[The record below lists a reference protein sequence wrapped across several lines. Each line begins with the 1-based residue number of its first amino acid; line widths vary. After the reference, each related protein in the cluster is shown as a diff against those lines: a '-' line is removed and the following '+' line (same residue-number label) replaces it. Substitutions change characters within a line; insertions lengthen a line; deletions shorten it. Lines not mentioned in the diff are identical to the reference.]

1 MLQDH
6 LECLERALNAMAWLY
21 HTGKLQQWGGLPSTG
36 ESVEKVAAGAFDAP
50 ESGSK
55 RLKTGSRQPNQGSEK
70 GTEKFSTGSSLLG
83 NSVAASRK
91 LTGFS
96 GTARVDKMVSKCAN
110 VFFHYFKRPVQLESL
125 NKATICVIFRIFQRD
140 LPQSLQPIPHQLR
153 LTQFLDHLL
162 LSRYRILLFSLHR
175 RVTSRLAAENVHC
188 KPPEATW

>member
-1 MLQDH
+1 MYENDLRMLQDH

-83 NSVAASRK
+83 NSRASQVPRGWIRWSRSVR
-91 LTGFS
+91 TS
-96 GTARVDKMVSKCAN
+96 SSTTSSARS
-110 VFFHYFKRPVQLESL
+110 S
-125 NKATICVIFRIFQRD
+125 
-140 LPQSLQPIPHQLR
+140 
-153 LTQFLDHLL
+153 
-162 LSRYRILLFSLHR
+162 
-175 RVTSRLAAENVHC
+175 
-188 KPPEATW
+188 